1 MNMRTEEGIVT
12 LNKMYNQLQT
22 LYGLSCDLKNAKALT
37 EDEFEEYFKDVI
49 EKMEDRIEGVRNR
62 IECEHNSIEIV
73 SLNDHY
79 GHGMID
85 VTWKCEDCD
94 TVLEGQID
102 MQELWRYGA
111 SSAVVQEGFEVK
123 V

>member
-1 MNMRTEEGIVT
+1 MNTEEE
-12 LNKMYNQLQT
+12 QR
-22 LYGLSCDLKNAKALT
+22 
-37 EDEFEEYFKDVI
+37 
-49 EKMEDRIEGVRNR
+49 EKMKMMGKQLGDVHDTAIELMKDKVLTDVEFTNFEHKIRAMQDCIDAAILR
-62 IECEHNSIEIV
+62 IECEHNNIEIV

-94 TVLEGQID
+94 TVMEGQID

>member
-1 MNMRTEEGIVT
+1 MNMNIKAQQEK
-12 LNKMYNQLQT
+12 LKKMYK
-22 LYGLSCDLKNAKALT
+22 DLGTVHNTAIELRKDKVLT
-37 EDEFEEYFKDVI
+37 DAELTSLEHKIRAMQDCIDVAS
-49 EKMEDRIEGVRNR
+49 NR
-62 IECEHNSIEIV
+62 IECEHNCIEIL